1 MRLNGI
7 REMTRAIRVAN
18 SVKEETLVLAAFLD
32 RNKARYEWLQN
43 GTLNMLADTDK
54 EMAKIEAI
62 SIKWAEAFMGRSKHG
77 RKTKAGARKP
87 VTV

>member
-1 MRLNGI
+1 M
-7 REMTRAIRVAN
+7 
-18 SVKEETLVLAAFLD
+18 
-32 RNKARYEWLQN
+32 QN

-62 SIKWAEAFMGRSKHG
+62 SIKWAEAFMGRNKHG